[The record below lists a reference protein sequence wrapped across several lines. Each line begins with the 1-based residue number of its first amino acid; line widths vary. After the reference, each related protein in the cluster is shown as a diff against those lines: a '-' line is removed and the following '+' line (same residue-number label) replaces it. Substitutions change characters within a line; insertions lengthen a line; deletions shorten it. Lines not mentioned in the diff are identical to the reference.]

1 MHKGKRTF
9 IANDDPTHMNTTPKR
24 AITPC
29 QYFLDMTCF
38 VSDMNEQKKEE
49 KYYSKK
55 LEILSWNSLAHF
67 LYE

>member
-1 MHKGKRTF
+1 
-9 IANDDPTHMNTTPKR
+9 MNTTPKR
-24 AITPC
+24 AITPS

-38 VSDMNEQKKEE
+38 VSDMNGQKKEE

-67 LYE
+67 LYK